1 MYRPIEAAQMTTA
14 TRLQTPT
21 SDPTL
26 GVSKNTYADVSGVLL
41 VNWKSYGGTE
51 TTINGVL
58 SVEDTAQIVC
68 WYRPDI
74 QSDCR
79 LVRLADGATY
89 EIIGEP
95 ENIEMRNQFLKFKV
109 RRVKRR
115 AAALT
120 EQQKA
125 ACVNLRKSCKQN

>member
-1 MYRPIEAAQMTTA
+1 MYRPSEAAQMTTA

-21 SDPTL
+21 SDKVL
-26 GVSKNTYADVSGVLL
+26 GVSVNTYADASGVIM
-41 VNWKSYGGTE
+41 VNWKSFGGTE
-51 TTINGVL
+51 TTSNGVL

-74 QSDCR
+74 RSDCR
-79 LVRLADGATY
+79 LVRLSDGAVY

-109 RRVKRR
+109 RRVKGG
-115 AAALT
+115 A
-120 EQQKA
+120 
-125 ACVNLRKSCKQN
+125 

>member
-1 MYRPIEAAQMTTA
+1 MYRPSEAAQMTTA

-21 SDPTL
+21 RDKTL
-26 GVSKNTYADVSGVLL
+26 GVSVKTYADVSGVVM

-51 TTINGVL
+51 SVNNGVL
-58 SVEDTAQIVC
+58 SVEDTAQVVC

-74 QSDCR
+74 RSDCR
-79 LVRLADGATY
+79 LVRLSDGAVY

-109 RRVKRR
+109 RRVKGG
-115 AAALT
+115 A
-120 EQQKA
+120 
-125 ACVNLRKSCKQN
+125 

>member
-1 MYRPIEAAQMTTA
+1 MYRPNEAAQMTTA

-21 SDPTL
+21 SDKVL
-26 GVSKNTYADVSGVLL
+26 GVSKKTYTEIAGVVM

-51 TTINGVL
+51 TTNNGVL

-74 QSDCR
+74 RSDCR
-79 LVRLADGATY
+79 LVRLADGYNENGKPNAVY
-89 EIIGEP
+89 EIVGEP

-109 RRVKRR
+109 RRVKGG
-115 AAALT
+115 A
-120 EQQKA
+120 
-125 ACVNLRKSCKQN
+125 

>member
-1 MYRPIEAAQMTTA
+1 MYRPIEAAQMTTP

-21 SDPTL
+21 NDRIM
-26 GVSKNTYADVSGVLL
+26 GVNKKTYADVSGVVM

-51 TTINGVL
+51 TTNNGVL

-74 QSDCR
+74 RSDCR
-79 LVRLADGATY
+79 LVRLSDGAVY

-109 RRVKRR
+109 RRVKGG
-115 AAALT
+115 A
-120 EQQKA
+120 
-125 ACVNLRKSCKQN
+125 

>member
-21 SDPTL
+21 SEKTL
-26 GVSKNTYADVSGVLL
+26 GVSVKSYTDVKDVLM

-51 TTINGVL
+51 TNVNGVL
-58 SVEDTAQIVC
+58 SIEDTAQIVC

-74 QSDCR
+74 RSDCR
-79 LVRLADGATY
+79 LVRLFDGAVY

-109 RRVKRR
+109 RRVKGG
-115 AAALT
+115 A
-120 EQQKA
+120 
-125 ACVNLRKSCKQN
+125 

>member
-21 SDPTL
+21 SGKAL
-26 GVSKNTYADVSGVLL
+26 GVSKKTYADVSGVVM
-41 VNWKSYGGTE
+41 VNWKSFGGTE
-51 TTINGVL
+51 TTNNGVL

-74 QSDCR
+74 RADCR
-79 LVRLADGATY
+79 LVRLSDSAVY
-89 EIIGEP
+89 EILGEP

-109 RRVKRR
+109 RRVKGG
-115 AAALT
+115 A
-120 EQQKA
+120 
-125 ACVNLRKSCKQN
+125 

>member
-21 SDPTL
+21 SEKTL
-26 GVSKNTYADVSGVLL
+26 GVSKKTYTDASGVVM

-51 TTINGVL
+51 SVNNGVL

-74 QSDCR
+74 RSDCR
-79 LVRLADGATY
+79 LVRLADGAVY

-109 RRVKRR
+109 RRVKGG
-115 AAALT
+115 A
-120 EQQKA
+120 
-125 ACVNLRKSCKQN
+125 

>member
-21 SDPTL
+21 GGKTL
-26 GVSKNTYADVSGVLL
+26 GVGTKTYADVAGVVM
-41 VNWKSYGGTE
+41 VNWKSFGGTE
-51 TTINGVL
+51 TTSNGVL

-74 QSDCR
+74 RANCR
-79 LVRLADGATY
+79 LQRLSDGAFY

-109 RRVKRR
+109 RRVKGG
-115 AAALT
+115 A
-120 EQQKA
+120 
-125 ACVNLRKSCKQN
+125 